1 MQKQLPF
8 TKDFITSTHPRF
20 HVMVVKGQLKTQNL
34 NENRDVQKWIKSCI
48 LKLIYLQKHFP
59 KSIAIEQ
66 LKNIW

>member
-1 MQKQLPF
+1 
-8 TKDFITSTHPRF
+8 
-20 HVMVVKGQLKTQNL
+20 MVVKGQLKTQNL